1 MNDQTMHIE
10 AGSVFLPRHAPWLG
24 EFRREVLAFPNSRY
38 NDQVDAL
45 SQALKRAFAP
55 LHVAPVQ
62 GHYGR
67 RKYV

>member
-1 MNDQTMHIE
+1 MLSRARDSCGRTINAPAASIHQY
-10 AGSVFLPRHAPWLG
+10 AGH
-24 EFRREVLAFPNSRY
+24 SRY